1 MQLKKWEGKKI
12 ACTSQ
17 LIPCLM
23 RKQLDAATSILYIL
37 HLKFRIL
44 VHKSNQG
51 KFKVG
56 ERINTAKPYRGKTK
70 RIKRI

>member
-1 MQLKKWEGKKI
+1 
-12 ACTSQ
+12 
-17 LIPCLM
+17 M